1 MFKTVTVSIGRGIP
15 GGGEM
20 TTREWRRFKAEVRA
34 VLGWVALREGSS
46 ASDRGLRRGEIYVDA
61 AKTFGEWEG
70 QREESATWV
79 ASIWAGEAETL
90 EGSLRSI
97 CADFGQDA
105 IALTVG
111 DTTLVTG
118 A

>member
-1 MFKTVTVSIGRGIP
+1 MLFRS
-15 GGGEM
+15 
-20 TTREWRRFKAEVRA
+20 
-34 VLGWVALREGSS
+34 
-46 ASDRGLRRGEIYVDA
+46 
-61 AKTFGEWEG
+61 
-70 QREESATWV
+70 EESATWV

-111 DTTLVTG
+111 DTTLVKG